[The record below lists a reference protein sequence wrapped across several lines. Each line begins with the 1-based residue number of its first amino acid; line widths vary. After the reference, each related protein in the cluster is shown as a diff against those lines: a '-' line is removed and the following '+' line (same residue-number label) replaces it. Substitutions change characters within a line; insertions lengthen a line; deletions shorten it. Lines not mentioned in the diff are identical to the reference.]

1 MIKKWNNFIADMEQV
16 WVIWIGDQMNHNI
29 PLSQSKALT
38 LFNFMKAGR
47 GEEASEKNLELAEV
61 GSCSL
66 RKEIVSV
73 T

>member
-38 LFNFMKAGR
+38 LFNSMKAGR
-47 GEEASEKNLELAEV
+47 EEASEKNV
-61 GSCSL
+61 WS
-66 RKEIVSV
+66 
-73 T
+73 